1 MARKGRFW
9 SSVVVRIGSVRVPDV
24 PPVSFVALIPLES
37 ILQFGGLQMMAYL
50 GVRLGDLLIVTLCK
64 FVMALLPR
72 IVLTPQQH
80 CRGHS
85 RYHFISQ
92 LRD

>member
-1 MARKGRFW
+1 M
-9 SSVVVRIGSVRVPDV
+9 RIPDV

-64 FVMALLPR
+64 FVVARVCTSYYSDSLIAL
-72 IVLTPQQH
+72 
-80 CRGHS
+80 
-85 RYHFISQ
+85 
-92 LRD
+92 

>member
-1 MARKGRFW
+1 MRM
-9 SSVVVRIGSVRVPDV
+9 PDV

-64 FVMALLPR
+64 FVVARVCTSYCSDSLTAL
-72 IVLTPQQH
+72 
-80 CRGHS
+80 
-85 RYHFISQ
+85 
-92 LRD
+92 